1 MDKIADTLVKF
12 LSRFIKFQKQPEY
25 LSGKKDSTKGGIR

>member
-1 MDKIADTLVKF
+1 MDKISDMLVKL

-25 LSGKKDSTKGGIR
+25 LRGKKDSTKGAE